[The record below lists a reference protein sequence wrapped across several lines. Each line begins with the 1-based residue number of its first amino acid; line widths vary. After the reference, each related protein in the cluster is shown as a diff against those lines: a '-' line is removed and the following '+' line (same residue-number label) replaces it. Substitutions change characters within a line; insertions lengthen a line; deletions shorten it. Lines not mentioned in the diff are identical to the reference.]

1 MQMPSVNEYNTVALK
16 DKYLLNIKE
25 AAEYFGI
32 GEKKIRQLIIKNRN
46 NNFALEIGSHIKIKR
61 KLFEKF
67 LDNQDAI

>member
-32 GEKKIRQLIIKNRN
+32 GD
-46 NNFALEIGSHIKIKR
+46 NFALEIGNHIKIKR

>member
-1 MQMPSVNEYNTVALK
+1 MQMPSVNEYNTVALN

-46 NNFALEIGSHIKIKR
+46 NNFALEIGNHIKIKR

>member
-46 NNFALEIGSHIKIKR
+46 NNFALEIGNHIKIKR